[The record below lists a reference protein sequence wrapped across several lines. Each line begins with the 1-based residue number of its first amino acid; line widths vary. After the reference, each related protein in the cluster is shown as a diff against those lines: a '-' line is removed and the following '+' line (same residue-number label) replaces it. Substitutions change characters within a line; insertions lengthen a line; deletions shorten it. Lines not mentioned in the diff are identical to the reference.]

1 MNDEISLKILII
13 YSNILLVIISIIKLD
28 SFVLFM
34 IKPNEIQINL
44 LVCLH
49 IIISI
54 EISFHYHKREKNKD
68 KIEYIFIL

>member
-34 IKPNEIQINL
+34 IKPNEIPINL
-44 LVCLH
+44 LVCLP